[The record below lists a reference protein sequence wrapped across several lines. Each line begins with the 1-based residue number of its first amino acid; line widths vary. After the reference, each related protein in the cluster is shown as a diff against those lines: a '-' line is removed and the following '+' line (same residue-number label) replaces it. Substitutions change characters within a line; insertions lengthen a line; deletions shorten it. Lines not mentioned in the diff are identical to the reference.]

1 MFRLV
6 KVEDIVRIPP
16 NKFGEDLVKVASE
29 VLTEKYVG
37 SLHPDLGLILA
48 ITSVE
53 VEPEGTIIP
62 GDGATY
68 HRAVLELLTFYPVIN
83 EVVDGVVVDVKR
95 IGIFVNIGPMDALVH
110 VSQIADDRMVYHD
123 ELGVLEGEETKLRV
137 GKGDI
142 VRGRITA
149 VSIARPSM
157 MRIAMTMR
165 QPGLGKIASGV
176 GSE

>member
-1 MFRLV
+1 MYRLV
-6 KVEDIVRIPP
+6 KIEDLVRVPP
-16 NKFGEDLVKVASE
+16 SKFGEDLVKVASE

-48 ITSVE
+48 ITNVE
-53 VEPEGTIIP
+53 LENEGTIIP

-68 HRAVLELLTFYPVIN
+68 HKALVELLAFYPAIN
-83 EVVDGVVVDVKR
+83 EVIEGVVVDVKK
-95 IGIFVNIGPMDALVH
+95 IGLFVNIGPIDALVH
-110 VSQIADDRMVYHD
+110 VSQITDDKMIYHE
-123 ELGVLEGEETKLRV
+123 ELGILEGEETKVRL

-149 VSIARPSM
+149 VSLARPSM
-157 MRIAMTMR
+157 IRVAMTMR

-176 GSE
+176 SIE

>member
-6 KVEDIVRIPP
+6 KIEDVVRIHPS
-16 NKFGEDLVKVASE
+16 KFGEDLEKVASE

-37 SLHPDLGLILA
+37 SLHPDLGLVLA
-48 ITSVE
+48 ITDVK
-53 VEPEGTIIP
+53 VDPVGTIIP

-68 HRAVLELLTFYPVIN
+68 HRALVELVTFYPMVK
-83 EVVDGVVVDVKR
+83 EVVEGVVVDVKH
-95 IGIFVNIGPMDALVH
+95 IGAFVNIGPLDALVH
-110 VSQIADDRMVYHD
+110 VSQIADDRMVYHE
-123 ELGVLEGEETKLRV
+123 ELGILEGEETKLRI

-149 VSIARPSM
+149 VSIARPSV

-165 QPGLGKIASGV
+165 QPGLGKVASGA
-176 GSE
+176 SRE